1 MIKREKDEWKKH
13 SQEIIWHVHFHLV
26 ECPFSSTFNFENK
39 RELNLLL
46 FQRVT
51 NSKSIQVNS
60 CLNKHRSFH
69 QLLMP
74 FEKYKLNLQL
84 QESSRSWFLMLYF
97 QFEARKFPSPLAIRW
112 SSPFNIMSSS
122 GYPLLE
128 IVTTGMNSHS
138 IRASAW
144 RRE

>member
-1 MIKREKDEWKKH
+1 MKGKNILEKLFGM
-13 SQEIIWHVHFHLV
+13 SIFIWWSPHFLV
-26 ECPFSSTFNFENK
+26 LSILKTNK
-39 RELNLLL
+39 NLICCY
-46 FQRVT
+46 FRVT

-60 CLNKHRSFH
+60 CQNKHRSFH

-74 FEKYKLNLQL
+74 FEKYKLNLQS

-97 QFEARKFPSPLAIRW
+97 QFEARKFPSPSAIRW

-128 IVTTGMNSHS
+128 IVTTDMHPHS